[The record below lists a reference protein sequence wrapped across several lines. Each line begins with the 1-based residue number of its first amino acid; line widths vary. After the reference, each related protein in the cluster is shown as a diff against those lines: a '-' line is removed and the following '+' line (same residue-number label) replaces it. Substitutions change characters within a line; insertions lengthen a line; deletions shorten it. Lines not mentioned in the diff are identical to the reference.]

1 LTGRRRLPD
10 LVARS
15 PKAGA
20 AIAYGQR
27 QHAGQRRSFGR
38 APFIEHPLEVGV
50 LLFGVG
56 ARDDVVAAGILHDAI
71 EKSAAEESELRDRFG
86 ETVAELVIAVSEDET
101 IPRYRERK
109 AALRRQVAAAGTDAQ
124 MIFAADKVSKVRE
137 LRLAIARCTRRGE
150 QPDPSLVRPR
160 RLHHYQRC
168 LGMLEGALGG
178 SPLLEQLRVELVRL
192 QASVATSAA
201 EIRAA

>member
-1 LTGRRRLPD
+1 M
-10 LVARS
+10 
-15 PKAGA
+15 PKARA
-20 AIAYGQR
+20 AIAYGQQ
-27 QHAGQRRSFGR
+27 QHEGQRRSFGR

-71 EKSAAEESELRDRFG
+71 EKCDADPSELRDRFG
-86 ETVAELVIAVSEDET
+86 GTVAELVVAVSEDET

-150 QPDPSLVRPR
+150 QPDPSLLRPR

-178 SPLLEQLRVELVRL
+178 SLLLEQLRVELVRL
-192 QASVATSAA
+192 QASVASSASG
-201 EIRAA
+201 IRAA